1 MPGSALGEGYPT
13 TALTGALGGGRLR
26 PAAVTTMSY
35 VAPFVS
41 PLITQVVWFLPVVVQ
56 VPRDGALPVSGRG
69 VAATLYPEMPDLPGE
84 FQVTVTWPAPASPL
98 LAPLSRR

>member
-1 MPGSALGEGYPT
+1 MGEGYPT

-41 PLITQVVWFLPVVVQ
+41 PVITHVVCDAFALQ
-56 VPRDGALPVSGRG
+56 LPRDGDLFFTGRG